1 MDELIE
7 AIMQEGNFRP
17 SERIVRQLL
26 SLGREVHFAA
36 KKPVIEYGHIDSNIY
51 VIKEGVL
58 RAVYYEE
65 DREVTYGFASS
76 GTIFLSPHSYMNQ
89 PAVMQFETC
98 KKGCDCIVIP
108 KSKYDDLLAES
119 HEFAQWMFQL
129 AMWQFYTSEM
139 KLKYI
144 KGNARERIVAVLKY
158 RPDILEVVSARV
170 LASYIGVTE
179 AYFSRIK
186 KEIL

>member
-7 AIMQEGNFRP
+7 AIMQEGEFRP
-17 SERIVRQLL
+17 SEAVVRKLL
-26 SLGREVHFAA
+26 SLGEEVYFPS
-36 KKPVIEYGHIDSNIY
+36 KKPVIEYGHINSNVYI
-51 VIKEGVL
+51 IKEGIL

-65 DREVTYGFASS
+65 EREVTYGFASS

-89 PAVMQFETC
+89 PSVIQIETC
-98 KKGCDCIVIP
+98 KKGCTCIVIP
-108 KSKYDDLLAES
+108 KFKYDNLLVES

-129 AMWQFYTSEM
+129 AIWQFYTCEK

-144 KGNARERIVAVLKY
+144 KGDARERIIAVLKY
-158 RPDILEVVSARV
+158 RPEILEYVSART

-179 AYFSRIK
+179 AYLCRIK